1 MRCPHCKAPTS
12 ARTSRS
18 LSRLYR
24 EVTYQCRN
32 SRCGHVFVAGLEAL
46 RTLSPS
52 ATPCPDINLP
62 FARSVR
68 IGLIANQLKQATLA
82 PPDDDACAQDPP
94 EDGAPPLRAANG

>member
-52 ATPCPDINLP
+52 ATPCPEINLP

-68 IGLIANQLKQATLA
+68 LGQIVNQLKQATLA
-82 PPDDDACAQDPP
+82 PPDEASAQDPP
-94 EDGAPPLRAANG
+94 EDDASPPLRAATG